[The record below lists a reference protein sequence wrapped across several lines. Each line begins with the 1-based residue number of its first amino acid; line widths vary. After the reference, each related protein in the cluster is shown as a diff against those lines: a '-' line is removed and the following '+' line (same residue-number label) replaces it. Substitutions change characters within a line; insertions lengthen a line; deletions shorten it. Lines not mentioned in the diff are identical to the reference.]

1 MTRQTSISRDPRNH
15 PPLKMGRI
23 LGLSLLAGLLLLG
36 LGGAGNPSKAL
47 SSGDEDTEKVDDDN
61 TDKPAQMTPDRRLR
75 EGTELVDQPGF
86 FRMTGDRVTFYTDI
100 GSGRFMSLEN
110 LNLERIARIITDN
123 PQQLEWEVTGTITE
137 YQGTNYL
144 LIRRAVLRSR
154 LPSSDEDPLF

>member
-1 MTRQTSISRDPRNH
+1 MTRQTTISHHPGNH
-15 PPLKMGRI
+15 PPRQTGRV
-23 LGLSLLAGLLLLG
+23 LGLTLLAGLLLAG

-47 SSGDEDTEKVDDDN
+47 SSGNEEAEKVDDDGAN
-61 TDKPAQMTPDRRLR
+61 KPAQMTPDRRLR
-75 EGTELVDQPGF
+75 EGTDLVDQPGF
-86 FRMTGDRVTFYTDI
+86 FRMTGDRITFYADI

-110 LNLERIARIITDN
+110 LNLERITRIITDN

-154 LPSSDEDPLF
+154 LPSADETVF